1 MFIPYVWP
9 EIPPDTLRGYFQTYG
24 LLSLLA
30 GPGWVLF
37 MLLKLIPEPPNVVA
51 QIKRKA
57 NEIKIAYLI
66 IGVLILSNIVTTAV
80 FLVEHLQLQNCVLTK

>member
-9 EIPPDTLRGYFQTYG
+9 EIPPATTSGYFQTYG
-24 LLSLLA
+24 LLSLLV

-37 MLLKLIPEPPNVVA
+37 MLLKLIPDPPNVVA
-51 QIKRKA
+51 AMKRKA
-57 NEIKIAYLI
+57 TEIKLAYLI